1 MTTTLKM
8 TMLAGLLASAM
19 SAYAAAPTAALN
31 HDPATYRNVTQKAAA
46 DYKLATNACKDM
58 NGNAKTICMEEAKA
72 ARAHTEADAV
82 AQYNNTT
89 AGRAR
94 ARNAVADADLAVAK
108 AKCADAT
115 GAEKDSC
122 LANANAVHTAAIAE
136 VRADRAV
143 AGATPVTTATT
154 TAATTRDA
162 TKAAAVEKCAEV
174 AGAKTGCLIDNR
186 SGAVTTI
193 GGGTTGATVAGTTAA
208 TTTTVNAG
216 TAGRA
221 VDNAADNTR
230 AAASNAAD
238 NTRAAAANAADN
250 TRAAAATA
258 ADKTRA
264 ATATVVEKT
273 KEVASTV
280 ADKTRSAVATVAA
293 KSEVAADKAE
303 VKSDVAAKKTGAVV
317 ADSVITT
324 KVKADIFKE
333 PELKSMAIHVETEK
347 GVVMLSGFVDS
358 KADADKAVSVA
369 KNIEGVTSV
378 KSAIKVK

>member
-1 MTTTLKM
+1 MKTTLKT
-8 TMLAGLLASAM
+8 TMLATLLATAM
-19 SAYAAAPTAALN
+19 SASYAAAPTAALN

-58 NGNAKTICMEEAKA
+58 SGNAKTVCMEEAKA
-72 ARAHTEADAV
+72 VRAHTEADAI

-89 AGRAR
+89 AGRAK
-94 ARNAVADADLAVAK
+94 ARTAVADADFAVAK
-108 AKCADAT
+108 AKCLDAT

-122 LANANAVHTAAIAE
+122 LANATAVHTAAVAD
-136 VRADRAV
+136 VKADRAT
-143 AGATPVTTATT
+143 AGATPVTTPVTT
-154 TAATTRDA
+154 TTTRDA
-162 TKAAAVEKCAEV
+162 TKAAAVEKCAEI

-186 SGAVTTI
+186 TGAVTTV
-193 GGGTTGATVAGTTAA
+193 GGTTAA
-208 TTTTVNAG
+208 TTTTTTTTVTPMAG
-216 TAGRA
+216 NKVADKSLIA
-221 VDNAADNTR
+221 VDNAAANTR
-230 AAASNAAD
+230 
-238 NTRAAAANAADN
+238 TAAANAADN
-250 TRAAAATA
+250 TRAAAAVA
-258 ADKTRA
+258 ADKTRNA
-264 ATATVVEKT
+264 AATVVEKT

-280 ADKTRSAVATVAA
+280 ADKTRAATANMAA

-303 VKSDVAAKKTGAVV
+303 VKTDAAARKTGAVV

-358 KADADKAVSVA
+358 KADADKAVAVA